1 MSKQEEISGVHN
13 FLRESTLLKPIKLC
27 YAQLLNIKR
36 YGFKYE
42 YQKIK
47 YGFIRRHESK
57 VFSLQ

>member
-47 YGFIRRHESK
+47 YGFIRRQQE
-57 VFSLQ
+57 